1 MKIIEYGNCVWD
13 GPKENKGISCK
24 EDLLKLKQ
32 VYDFTQDPP
41 VLVYTKTDEELYI
54 IWEQYEINNFAQ
66 EYIYKYYPS
75 WKQSNVL
82 REGNEQE
89 LLKMSNFINA
99 VRAWSNQE
107 SPDPWDGSLDIVLP

>member
-24 EDLLKLKQ
+24 EDFLKLKQ

-41 VLVYTKTDEELYI
+41 VLVHTKTDEELYI
-54 IWEQYEINNFAQ
+54 IWEQSEINNFAQ
-66 EYIYKYYPS
+66 EHIYKYYPS

-107 SPDPWDGSLDIVLP
+107 SPDPWNGSLDIVVP